1 MFSLR
6 KKQPQPITPAVKP
19 LLVLVADDV
28 QEIQQLVTHWL
39 EEAGH
44 SVIQASTGRE
54 VIDSVRDRPV
64 DLVITDLV
72 MPGGSGL
79 DAILAISR
87 IRPATRI
94 LAISGG
100 GPKMPADAGLRVAK
114 GLGADAV
121 LLKPFDQQQF
131 METVGRVTGGAS

>member
-6 KKQPQPITPAVKP
+6 KKPASAPVPASKP

-28 QEIQQLVTHWL
+28 HEIQQLVTLWL

-44 SVIQASTGRE
+44 TVLAASTGRE
-54 VIDSVRDRPV
+54 MIEVVRQKPI
-64 DLVITDLV
+64 DLVVADLV

-79 DAILAISR
+79 DGILAISR

-100 GPKMPADAGLRVAK
+100 GPKMPAEPALRVAK
-114 GLGADAV
+114 GLGADGV
-121 LLKPFDQQQF
+121 LLKPFDQQ
-131 METVGRVTGGAS
+131 